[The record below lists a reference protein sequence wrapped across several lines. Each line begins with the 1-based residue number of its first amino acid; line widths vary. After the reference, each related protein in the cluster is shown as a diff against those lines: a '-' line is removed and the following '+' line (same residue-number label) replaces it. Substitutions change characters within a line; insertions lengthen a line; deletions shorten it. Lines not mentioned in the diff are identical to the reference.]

1 MNDEL
6 LAYVWKHREEDVR
19 KLALSGRNDAGDLDF
34 PSALKAI
41 QARQKLKLKHP
52 EWYAV
57 PEVFVPEAV
66 VVEQSSSPETAA
78 YKSQF
83 VPTDG
88 TVLDLSGGMGADSF
102 AFAKVAKAVTYLEL
116 SQERAE
122 LAAHNFKAL
131 GCGNIYCHT
140 GAAEVE
146 GLALAKELQPNLIYL
161 DPDRRP
167 SAARS
172 RVFRLEDSR
181 PDLTT
186 LLPQLLAV
194 SPSSEVLVKLSPMAD
209 LAYLEGALHF
219 PFDTHIVSL
228 RREAKELLLHF
239 SPTATQSVTVVEIG
253 RTRTITC
260 TTDGHTTRPVEIS
273 HRVGQYLYDLYPA
286 FAKVG
291 YERLGL
297 DDPVWQPARHTHLYF
312 SEELLPDFPGRAFE
326 LLEHNLGEKRW
337 LKEVSRQPLH
347 LQAKNLPTSTDQLR
361 RQLKVKEGGDLFLFA
376 YADEAGKRNFV
387 LARRVEPTL

>member
-6 LAYVWKHREEDVR
+6 LAYVWKHREEEVR
-19 KLALSGRNDAGDLDF
+19 KLALSGRKDAGDLDF
-34 PSALKAI
+34 SAALKAI
-41 QARQKLKLKHP
+41 QARQKLKTKHP

-57 PEVFVPEAV
+57 PEVFIPEAV

-83 VPTDG
+83 APLDS

-102 AFAKVAKAVTYLEL
+102 AFAKVAKVVTYLEL
-116 SQERAE
+116 SQERAD
-122 LAAHNFKAL
+122 LAAHNFRAL
-131 GCGNIYCHT
+131 ECNNIHCHT

-146 GLALAKELQPNLIYL
+146 GIALARELQPDLIYI

-167 SAARS
+167 TEARS
-172 RVFRLEDSR
+172 RVFRLEDSC

-186 LLPQLLAV
+186 LLPQLLSV
-194 SPSSEVLVKLSPMAD
+194 SPRSEVLVKLSPMAD
-209 LAYLEGALHF
+209 LAYLEGALQH
-219 PFDTHIVSL
+219 PFDTHIISL

-239 SPTATQSVTVVEIG
+239 TPTATQRITAVEIG
-253 RTRTITC
+253 KSQTITC
-260 TTDGHTTRPVEIS
+260 TADGQATRSVEIS
-273 HRVGQYLYDLYPA
+273 SRVGRYLYDLYPA

-291 YERLGL
+291 YEHLGL
-297 DDPVWQPARHTHLYF
+297 DYAVWQPARHTHLYF
-312 SEELLPDFPGRAFE
+312 SEELLPHFPGRAFE

-337 LKEVSRQPLH
+337 LKEIARHPIH

-361 RQLKVKEGGDLFLFA
+361 RQLKIKEGGDQFLFA
-376 YADEAGKRNFV
+376 YADELGKRNFV
-387 LARRVEPTL
+387 LSRRVEPSL